1 MWYHFME
8 TGWYIPCCNVQLLF
22 LSVPCTLE
30 TGRSLWAPRLPDSGK
45 GVHAHWLMQ
54 LQEL

>member
-1 MWYHFME
+1 MWYHLME

-30 TGRSLWAPRLPDSGK
+30 TGKSLWAPQLPDSGK
-45 GVHAHWLMQ
+45 GVHSHWLM
-54 LQEL
+54 